1 MVSVR
6 PTVEDS
12 EDEIDFG
19 WGSNPNVSGSHVRRI
34 RLKLITASFDLI
46 FFQSVPKR
54 SGVQA
59 KQPRRP
65 FLDPLAAFERFEE
78 ERFFD

>member
-19 WGSNPNVSGSHVRRI
+19 WGSNPNVSGPHVRRI

-46 FFQSVPKR
+46 FFKPVPKR
-54 SGVQA
+54 SGV
-59 KQPRRP
+59 
-65 FLDPLAAFERFEE
+65 
-78 ERFFD
+78 